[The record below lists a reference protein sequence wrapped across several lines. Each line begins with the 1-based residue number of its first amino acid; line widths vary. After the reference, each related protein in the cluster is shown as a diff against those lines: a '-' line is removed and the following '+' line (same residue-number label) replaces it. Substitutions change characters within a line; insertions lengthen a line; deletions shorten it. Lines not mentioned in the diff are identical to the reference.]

1 MDSICVIIAAMNAQ
15 ATIARAVRSA
25 LAESIVSEV
34 VVVDDASRDD
44 TPAAALSADDGSGR
58 LRVLRCRRNLGPA
71 GARNLAISQSSAP
84 LIAVLDADDMI
95 LPGRFSALANPEG
108 DWDMSADNIM
118 FVSEGTAGD
127 FAGLEAFATGG
138 VAQRMG
144 FVRFVRDNISR
155 PDLPRGELGFLKPV
169 MRRAF
174 LERHGLAYDESLRL
188 GEDFDLYAR
197 MLLAGARFRLVASC
211 GYVAIERPDS
221 LSAKHS
227 AADLAALMAADER
240 MLARNLRK
248 SERDIL
254 EAHHAHCA
262 QRWHHRHFLDAKR
275 RTGLVR
281 ALFDHRERPRLL
293 VDAAIGVLRDK
304 LAGLR
309 SAGLTLGGPATPAQP
324 RFLVAL

>member
-1 MDSICVIIAAMNAQ
+1 MDSICVIVAAMNAQ
-15 ATIARAVRSA
+15 ETIARAVRSA
-25 LAESIVSEV
+25 LAESLASEV
-34 VVVDDASRDD
+34 MVIDDASRDG
-44 TPAAALSADDGSGR
+44 TAAAALSADDGSGR

-71 GARNLAISQSSAP
+71 GARNLAISRSSAP

-95 LPGRFSALANPEG
+95 LPGRFAALADPEG

-118 FVSEGTAGD
+118 FVPEEAAAD

-138 VAQRMG
+138 VARRMD

-155 PDLPRGELGFLKPV
+155 TDLPRGELGFLKPV

-174 LERHGLAYDESLRL
+174 LERHGLGYDTSLRL

-197 MLLAGARFRLVASC
+197 ALLAGARFRLVETC
-211 GYVAIERPDS
+211 GYLATERPDS
-221 LSAKHS
+221 LSVNHS
-227 AADLAALMAADER
+227 AADLAALVAADER
-240 MLARNLRK
+240 LLARPLR
-248 SERDIL
+248 SAERAAL
-254 EAHHAHCA
+254 EAHHAQCA

-293 VDAAIGVLRDK
+293 VDAAFGVVRDK
-304 LAGLR
+304 LADLR
-309 SAGLTLGGPATPAQP
+309 AAGHGAPAAPLRP